1 MPKTESTSR
10 PILPATDRDSAS
22 VPSTRSERKHSD
34 VLWAAARL
42 FAGQGVGHTSTRE
55 IAAAA
60 GTTERTLFKHFG
72 SKEGLVRAVIAEA
85 VLPHLAPVS
94 LAALRD
100 AIHRDPGD
108 LVAWHTHLLQ
118 SRRAA
123 LERHPELTRLLL
135 MELLRDEHLRAD
147 FETQWRTAVW
157 QPLVE
162 LFTGL
167 QRTRGVS
174 AIYPPDT
181 LARLFLSVN
190 LGYLMSRL
198 VLAPQADWHDGRDI
212 DDIARF
218 FAAGAKPEATPRLA

>member
-1 MPKTESTSR
+1 MSQPESTPPS
-10 PILPATDRDSAS
+10 TDPSTP
-22 VPSTRSERKHSD
+22 PSTRSERKHRD
-34 VLWAAARL
+34 LLWAAARL
-42 FAGQGVGHTSTRE
+42 FAGQGVGHTTTRE

-60 GTTERTLFKHFG
+60 ATTERTLFKHFG

-94 LAALRD
+94 LAALRT
-100 AIHRDPGD
+100 AIQRDPGD

-118 SRRAA
+118 SRRTA
-123 LERHPELTRLLL
+123 LEGQPELTRLLL

-147 FETQWRTAVW
+147 FEAQWRTAVW
-157 QPLVE
+157 QPLVD
-162 LFTGL
+162 LFAGL
-167 QRTRGVS
+167 QRNGAVQ
-174 AIYPPDT
+174 AAYPPDT

-190 LGYLMSRL
+190 LGYLLCRL

-218 FAAGAKPEATPRLA
+218 FAAGARPQADPPVA